1 MIPVSNTLKVK
12 TQNHKTWFHFQREK
26 EHEQRT
32 NSSNTM
38 DEIIE
43 CPGSHDVVF
52 KKGPCH
58 RSNPGNMRFRSL
70 IEEIADEHHLAST
83 NDEKMQLTIRV
94 VQQVEK
100 EGGRFLESWNGKM
113 WTLAKDRNKVRTRVA
128 AAIKQYNRQRAAA
141 ASEQLSLQRAIQD
154 GNAILGTENNKQEK
168 KENALIKQAGLVRDI
183 RHSFMDYERFS
194 KRPKLQGCFG
204 GIDSDKSCFAGKSF
218 FCTG

>member
-1 MIPVSNTLKVK
+1 
-12 TQNHKTWFHFQREK
+12 
-26 EHEQRT
+26 
-32 NSSNTM
+32 
-38 DEIIE
+38 
-43 CPGSHDVVF
+43 
-52 KKGPCH
+52 
-58 RSNPGNMRFRSL
+58 MRFRSL

-100 EGGRFLESWNGKM
+100 EGGRFLDSWNGKM

-154 GNAILGTENNKQEK
+154 GNAILGTETK
-168 KENALIKQAGLVRDI
+168 KENTIIKQAGLDRDI

-218 FCTG
+218 FPLWPTEGGGTG